1 MLTAIPE
8 VDLGMDCVS
17 LNQFSFVLV
26 LIITTS
32 ILLQNIEEMEKAKL
46 TLSDGRSR
54 DPRQPDGVVF
64 LSPLF
69 TMNTSTTLLQKPP
82 ADAGQDEPH
91 TDFALGYNRADVCD
105 KGEGLLSSRPS

>member
-8 VDLGMDCVS
+8 VDLGTVCVS

-32 ILLQNIEEMEKAKL
+32 TLLQNIEEMETAKL

-54 DPRQPDGVVF
+54 DPRQPDGVAF
-64 LSPLF
+64 SL
-69 TMNTSTTLLQKPP
+69 PP
-82 ADAGQDEPH
+82 FHHEH
-91 TDFALGYNRADVCD
+91 FNC
-105 KGEGLLSSRPS
+105 